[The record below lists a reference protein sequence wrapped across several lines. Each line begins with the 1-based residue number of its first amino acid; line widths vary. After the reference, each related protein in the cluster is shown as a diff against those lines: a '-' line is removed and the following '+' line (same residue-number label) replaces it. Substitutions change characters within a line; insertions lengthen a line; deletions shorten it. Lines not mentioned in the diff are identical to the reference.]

1 MKNAYAKQLQEKKQL
16 REYFVKKWTA
26 QMCMDVMTIVLNDPD
41 IMGKDTFGRERLKR
55 IGEAFNKQFAECL
68 IALLPHP
75 ENEYMRVKIDEAI
88 KRIMGPDALKWN
100 ERYEGFPKRSGV

>member
-1 MKNAYAKQLQEKKQL
+1 MKNAYAKKLQEKKRLQ
-16 REYFVKKWTA
+16 EYFVKKWTA
-26 QMCMDVMTIVLNDPD
+26 QMCMDVMTIVLNDSE

-88 KRIMGPDALKWN
+88 KRIMGTDALTWN
-100 ERYEGFPKRSGV
+100 ERYEGFPGGERV